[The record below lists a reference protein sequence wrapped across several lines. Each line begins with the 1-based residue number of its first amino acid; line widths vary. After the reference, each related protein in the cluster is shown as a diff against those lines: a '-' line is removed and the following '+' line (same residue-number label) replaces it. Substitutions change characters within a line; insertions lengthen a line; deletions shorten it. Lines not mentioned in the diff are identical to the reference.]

1 MRRLLAVLVL
11 ALVAAGCGAGEGI
24 RDEGGQAVVSPI
36 ANAGVAKR
44 TIFVYLLRY
53 GQLVK
58 VQRTVPGAQAPER
71 EALLAL
77 LDGPNTREQGDRFT
91 SAIPPHTTLASF
103 SAPNGSA
110 AVDLIALDDNGILRT
125 ATSDDVDARQR
136 QLMLKQIV
144 YTLTEFPDIDNVE
157 VRLNGESVPL
167 GKQIPTTTL
176 TRRFFDDAKVAAPHD
191 QTRCGGNE
199 EPTGKGKA
207 LRVPEV
213 AVDGSFVVF
222 KGETTAKR
230 GKIIVQLW
238 QDNRLLR
245 ALEGDGALYNRPTEG
260 GTDPCAQFDG
270 RLEIPWGV
278 TGDVEF
284 KVTLQSDGADEKGR
298 VVTHNLVI
306 RES

>member
-1 MRRLLAVLVL
+1 VRRLLAVIAV

-36 ANAGVAKR
+36 ANSGVSKR
-44 TIFVYLLRY
+44 AIFVYLLRY

-58 VQRTVPGAQAPER
+58 VPRTAPGAQAPER

-77 LDGPNTREQGDRFT
+77 LNGPSTREKSERFT
-91 SAIPPHTTLASF
+91 TAIPPHTTLASF
-103 SAPNGSA
+103 SAPSGAA

-125 ATSDDVDARQR
+125 ATTDDIEARQR
-136 QLMLKQIV
+136 QLMLKEIV

-167 GKQIPTTTL
+167 GNQFPGATL

-191 QTRCGGNE
+191 QTHCAGTH
-199 EPTGKGKA
+199 EPTGRGKA

-213 AVDGSFVVF
+213 AVRGSFIDF
-222 KGETTAKR
+222 KGETTAKT

-238 QDNRLLR
+238 QDNRLLTS
-245 ALEGDGALYNRPTEG
+245 LEDGALYNQPSAA

-270 RLEIPWGV
+270 KLEIPWGV
-278 TGDVEF
+278 SGPVQFT
-284 KVTLQSDGADEKGR
+284 VTLQPGGDETER
-298 VVTHNLVI
+298 SVTRALEI
-306 RES
+306 PAR